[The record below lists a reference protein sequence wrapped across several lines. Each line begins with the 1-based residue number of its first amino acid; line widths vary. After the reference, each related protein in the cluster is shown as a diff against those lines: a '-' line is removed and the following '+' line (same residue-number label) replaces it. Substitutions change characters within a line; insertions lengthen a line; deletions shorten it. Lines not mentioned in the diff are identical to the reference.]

1 MGEMRTG
8 VAFAARDSAHFDTG
22 FAAAANALG
31 SLVDEVVE
39 AEFVIGLAM
48 ARRAKA
54 IERASKYSEGI
65 AASQPTSRSTPP
77 SAKSTAASRDMARR
91 SFVAEMAAALRI
103 PDRTADRLIQTSHTL
118 VSELPSTLT
127 ALGDG
132 RLSYRHAQILADNTY
147 SLDPA
152 SVRELESRMLGV
164 AEKKTPSQFE
174 RSVRRTRERLH
185 PETMIERQVLAD
197 SERAVEL
204 MPERDGMVFIGGH
217 VSSVLGVAIDER
229 LTAIARSLQQKDVLG
244 TVETRTLTQLKAD
257 VFTDLLLDVDGQEGL
272 DGRPATSAGRG
283 AGSMSRYRSIRPK
296 VLVTVPASTVLR
308 LGGGAGRRLG
318 DASGVQG
325 QERGTEPGEL
335 EGYGPIDPQT
345 AREIASLAKSWQKL
359 VTDPV
364 TGIVL
369 RMGRKRYR
377 IPKDLRIWLRVRDGT
392 CRFPGCSRSA
402 IRCDLDHTVDWF
414 ALDGRSDHDNLAHL
428 CRGHHSLKHASDW
441 SVEQLAGGILR
452 WTSPAG
458 IRYETDPEL
467 ELAS

>member
-1 MGEMRTG
+1 
-8 VAFAARDSAHFDTG
+8 
-22 FAAAANALG
+22 
-31 SLVDEVVE
+31 
-39 AEFVIGLAM
+39 
-48 ARRAKA
+48 
-54 IERASKYSEGI
+54 
-65 AASQPTSRSTPP
+65 
-77 SAKSTAASRDMARR
+77 
-91 SFVAEMAAALRI
+91 
-103 PDRTADRLIQTSHTL
+103 
-118 VSELPSTLT
+118 
-127 ALGDG
+127 
-132 RLSYRHAQILADNTY
+132 
-147 SLDPA
+147 
-152 SVRELESRMLGV
+152 MLGV

-257 VFTDLLLDVDGQEGL
+257 VFTDLLLDVDGQRGL
-272 DGRPATSAGRG
+272 DGHPETSAGTG
-283 AGSMSRYRSIRPK
+283 VGPMSRYRSIRPT
-296 VLVTVPASTVLR
+296 VLVTVPASTLLR
-308 LGGGAGRRLG
+308 LGDKRGGEL
-318 DASGVQG
+318 
-325 QERGTEPGEL
+325 GEL
-335 EGYGPIDPQT
+335 EGYGPIDAQT
-345 AREIASLAKSWQKL
+345 AREIASVAKSWQKL

-377 IPKDLRIWLRVRDGT
+377 VPKDLRVWLRVRDGT

-402 IRCDLDHTVDWF
+402 VRCDLDHTVDWF

-428 CRGHHSLKHASDW
+428 CRGHHALKHASDW
-441 SVEQLAGGILR
+441 SVEQLPGGILC

>member
-1 MGEMRTG
+1 VNVGGLAHALFMGEMQTG
-8 VAFAARDSAHFDTG
+8 VAFAANDSAHFDTG
-22 FAAAANALG
+22 FAAAANAFG

-54 IERASKYSEGI
+54 IERASKYSQGI
-65 AASQPTSRSTPP
+65 AASPPAGRSTP
-77 SAKSTAASRDMARR
+77 ASRDMARR
-91 SFVAEMAAALRI
+91 SFVAEIAAALRI

-118 VSELPSTLT
+118 VSSLPSTLT

-147 SLDPA
+147 SLDPT
-152 SVRELESRMLGV
+152 SMRELESRMLGV

-257 VFTDLLLDVDGQEGL
+257 VFTDLLLDVDGHEGL
-272 DGRPATSAGRG
+272 DGRPRTLAGTG
-283 AGSMSRYRSIRPK
+283 IGPVSRYRSIRPK
-296 VLVTVPASTVLR
+296 VMVTVPASTVLR
-308 LGGGAGRRLG
+308 LGGEP
-318 DASGVQG
+318 G
-325 QERGTEPGEL
+325 QPGEL
-335 EGYGPIDPQT
+335 EGYGPLDPQT

-402 IRCDLDHTVDWF
+402 VRCDLDHTVDWF

>member
-1 MGEMRTG
+1 MGEMQTG
-8 VAFAARDSAHFDTG
+8 VVFAANDSAHFDTG
-22 FAAAANALG
+22 LAAAANALG

-65 AASQPTSRSTPP
+65 AASPPAGRSTSP
-77 SAKSTAASRDMARR
+77 SAQSTVASRDMARR
-91 SFVAEMAAALRI
+91 SFVAEIAAALRI
-103 PDRTADRLIQTSHTL
+103 QDRTADRLIQTSHTL

-147 SLDPA
+147 SLDPE
-152 SVRELESRMLGV
+152 SVRELELRMLGV

-217 VSSVLGVAIDER
+217 VSSVLSVAIDER

-272 DGRPATSAGRG
+272 DGHPRTSAGTG
-283 AGSMSRYRSIRPK
+283 IGPMSRYRSIRPK

-308 LGGGAGRRLG
+308 LGGEP
-318 DASGVQG
+318 G
-325 QERGTEPGEL
+325 QPGEL

-345 AREIASLAKSWQKL
+345 AREITSLAKSWQKL
-359 VTDPV
+359 LTDPV

-377 IPKDLRIWLRVRDGT
+377 IPKDLVSGYEYGMAPVDSRDAVAARFGVISITRLTGLLSMGDPTTTIWRTCAEGIMRSSTLATGASNSCRAASCGGLRRRASGMK
-392 CRFPGCSRSA
+392 PIRSSSWHPEA
-402 IRCDLDHTVDWF
+402 
-414 ALDGRSDHDNLAHL
+414 
-428 CRGHHSLKHASDW
+428 AS
-441 SVEQLAGGILR
+441 
-452 WTSPAG
+452 
-458 IRYETDPEL
+458 
-467 ELAS
+467 

>member
-1 MGEMRTG
+1 MGETRTG
-8 VAFAARDSAHFDTG
+8 VAFAASDSVRGETN
-22 FAAAANALG
+22 FAAVANALG
-31 SLVDEVVE
+31 ALVDEVVE

-65 AASQPTSRSTPP
+65 VAGPPSGWPTSAVVRSTP
-77 SAKSTAASRDMARR
+77 ASRDMARR
-91 SFVAEMAAALRI
+91 SFVAEIAAALRI

-147 SLDPA
+147 SLDSA

-257 VFTDLLLDVDGQEGL
+257 VFTDLLLDVDGQQGL
-272 DGRPATSAGRG
+272 DGQPGPLTQRETGAGRG
-283 AGSMSRYRSIRPK
+283 VGPMSRFRSIRPK
-296 VLVTVPASTVLR
+296 VLVTIPASTVLG
-308 LGGGAGRRLG
+308 LGKAQGARR
-318 DASGVQG
+318 ARGVW
-325 QERGTEPGEL
+325 PH
-335 EGYGPIDPQT
+335 
-345 AREIASLAKSWQKL
+345 
-359 VTDPV
+359 
-364 TGIVL
+364 
-369 RMGRKRYR
+369 
-377 IPKDLRIWLRVRDGT
+377 
-392 CRFPGCSRSA
+392 RSA
-402 IRCDLDHTVDWF
+402 DR
-414 ALDGRSDHDNLAHL
+414 A
-428 CRGHHSLKHASDW
+428 
-441 SVEQLAGGILR
+441 
-452 WTSPAG
+452 
-458 IRYETDPEL
+458 
-467 ELAS
+467 

>member
-8 VAFAARDSAHFDTG
+8 VAFAANDSVHFDTG
-22 FAAAANALG
+22 FVAAANALG

-65 AASQPTSRSTPP
+65 AAGPSAGRSTPG
-77 SAKSTAASRDMARR
+77 SRDMARR
-91 SFVAEMAAALRI
+91 SFVAELAAALRI

-152 SVRELESRMLGV
+152 LVRELESRMLGV

-174 RSVRRTRERLH
+174 RSIRRTRERLH

-257 VFTDLLLDVDGQEGL
+257 VFTDLLLDVDGQQGL
-272 DGRPATSAGRG
+272 DGQSGPLVRRETGAGRG
-283 AGSMSRYRSIRPK
+283 AGPMSRYRSIRPK
-296 VLVTVPASTVLR
+296 VLVTIPASTVLG
-308 LGGGAGRRLG
+308 LGKA
-318 DASGVQG
+318 
-325 QERGTEPGEL
+325 PGEL

-364 TGIVL
+364 TGIAL

-402 IRCDLDHTVDWF
+402 VRCDLDHTVDWF

-441 SVEQLAGGILR
+441 SVEQLPGGILR